1 MAEPAREVVGQGD
14 GSAAGTQAGT
24 SAATHAPATH
34 APATHAAPGVPP
46 RHQPAAAPARERHR
60 PRARRGNTART
71 LAHAA
76 LVVVAFVPLA
86 VLVFRFVTDD
96 LGGEPIDAFEK
107 ETGTWALR
115 FLAASLAVTPLRMLA
130 RWSWLARYRRT
141 LGLVTFA
148 YATVHLLA
156 YAVLDMVADLGDIG
170 ADIVEHPYVTLG
182 MASWLLLL
190 PLAVTS
196 TVAMQRRLGGIRWR
210 RLHRL
215 VYVVALTATVHYLWS
230 VKKDRT
236 RPLVYAG
243 IFAAL
248 LASRPALRRWKARGG
263 DGGDGS
269 DARAA

>member
-1 MAEPAREVVGQGD
+1 MADPAPTMPAAEEGAPGAGGPPQVQSASSAREEHH
-14 GSAAGTQAGT
+14 
-24 SAATHAPATH
+24 HAR
-34 APATHAAPGVPP
+34 P
-46 RHQPAAAPARERHR
+46 RRADRT
-60 PRARRGNTART
+60 RARRR
-71 LAHAA
+71 LAGLA
-76 LVVVAFVPLA
+76 LWLVAFVPLA
-86 VLVFRFVTDD
+86 LLVFRFVTDD

-115 FLAASLAVTPLRMLA
+115 FLVATLAVTPLRTLTH
-130 RWSWLARYRRT
+130 WSWLAPWRRT

-156 YAVLDMVADLGDIG
+156 YTVLDMVGDLADIG
-170 ADIVEHPYVTLG
+170 ADIVKHPYVTLG

-215 VYVVALTATVHYLWS
+215 IYVVALTATVHYLWS
-230 VKKDRT
+230 VKKSKT

-243 IFAAL
+243 IFL
-248 LASRPALRRWKARGG
+248 VVLGSRPVLKRMRDARG
-263 DGGDGS
+263 S
-269 DARAA
+269 L